1 MNFFENFYSFWKFW
15 QHLTIL
21 TILMIWNQF
30 NNFLIILTFLAILTN
45 LFWQFW
51 TILDNFKQ
59 FGTILENFQ
68 EFLIIFDNFDNWL
81 QFWKLRSWIQTNIYL
96 TMNCDTGQHSQ
107 FLQCFDCISW
117 KNLVEGFLQVNLVHR
132 ELQTPKSMMT
142 ILDSKCSRFKALLR
156 NSYLS
161 QVMLRWSRDACI
173 LFPRMFWFR
182 SPSSPKIEKY
192 IQESFENG

>member
-1 MNFFENFYSFWKFW
+1 MRNSKKCQEIHKNLLRNPKNYTNKSKISPNKSRKCH
-15 QHLTIL
+15 QQIQKLS
-21 TILMIWNQF
+21 
-30 NNFLIILTFLAILTN
+30 LTN
-45 LFWQFW
+45 QIKFINKSQNKSLR
-51 TILDNFKQ
+51 NPKQ
-59 FGTILENFQ
+59 IHQ
-68 EFLIIFDNFDNWL
+68 EIRDWL
-81 QFWKLRSWIQTNIYL
+81 QFWKLRSWIQTNISL

-142 ILDSKCSRFKALLR
+142 ILDRKCSRFKALLR

-173 LFPRMFWFR
+173 LFPRMFWFG